1 VLVRGTLP
9 MLFKNYFAPT
19 LSLCLLLSAA
29 SATAQN
35 GATNFSASNS
45 SQVVNIQQN
54 GSGYALKAF
63 TNSTGPVGAIFGQAS
78 GTSGFNNGVW
88 GRTFSTAGVGVRG
101 EALAN
106 TQGAS
111 TPTGVAG
118 FSNFSFN
125 GIGVYGHAQYNGFGV
140 YGVIDSLDFSGAG
153 VFGRAGGSCC
163 GIPGLFQQDAA
174 VTGGYNIILVGQY
187 LDANKQAHQVFT
199 VDSNQITGNAF
210 VATTAF
216 GGALFAG
223 RPVNSSN
230 NVFRVDANGAVY
242 ADGGYHTGG
251 ADFAEAFSVKGPST
265 GYVAGDVLTIDQSAT
280 RRLTRS
286 SRPYSTLVA
295 GIYST
300 KPGVL
305 ASPYAMDQTP
315 NSDIPLA
322 VIGVVPCKVTTA
334 NGAIQPGD
342 LLVTSGK
349 EGYAMKG
356 TDRNKM
362 VGAVLGKAL
371 EALPTGDGVIQVL
384 VTLQ

>member
-1 VLVRGTLP
+1 MRC
-9 MLFKNYFAPT
+9 KNHFAT
-19 LSLCLLLSAA
+19 ALSLCLLFWAA
-29 SATAQN
+29 SATAQS

-45 SQVVNIQQN
+45 TQVVNIQQN

-63 TNSTGPVGAIFGQAS
+63 TNSTGPVGAIFGQAT
-78 GTSGFNNGVW
+78 GTSGYNNGVW
-88 GRTFSTAGVGVRG
+88 GRTYSPAGVGVRG
-101 EALAN
+101 EAMAN
-106 TQGAS
+106 TQGTS
-111 TPTGVAG
+111 NPTGVAG

-125 GIGVYGHAQYNGFGV
+125 GIGVYGHAQYNGYGV
-140 YGVIDSLDFSGAG
+140 YGMIDSLDFSGAG

-174 VTGGYNIILVGQY
+174 VTGGYNVILVGQY
-187 LDANKQAHQVFT
+187 LDANKLPHPVFT

-210 VATTAF
+210 VATTAAF
-216 GGALFAG
+216 SGALFTGLAPG
-223 RPVNSSN
+223 GSS
-230 NVFRVDANGAVY
+230 NVFRVDASGAVY

-251 ADFAEAFSVKGPST
+251 ADFAEAFSVKGSST
-265 GYVAGDVLTIDQSAT
+265 NYVAGDVLTIDQTAT

-286 SRPYSTLVA
+286 SHPYSTLVA

-315 NSDIPLA
+315 KSDIPLA
-322 VIGVVPCKVTTA
+322 VVGVVPCKVTTA
-334 NGAIQPGD
+334 NGTIQPGD

-349 EGYAMKG
+349 QGYAMKG
-356 TDRNKM
+356 TDKNKM

-371 EALPTGDGVIQVL
+371 EPLSKGDGVIQVL

>member
-1 VLVRGTLP
+1 MRY
-9 MLFKNYFAPT
+9 KNYFAIA
-19 LSLCLLLSAA
+19 LSLCLIFRAA

-35 GATNFSASNS
+35 QGATTFSASNTT
-45 SQVVNIQQN
+45 QVVNIQQS
-54 GSGYALKAF
+54 GTGYALKAF
-63 TNSTGPVGAIFGQAS
+63 TSSTGPVGAIFGQAS
-78 GTSGFNNGVW
+78 GTTGFNNGVW
-88 GRTFSTAGVGVRG
+88 GRTYSTAGVGVRG

-118 FSNFSFN
+118 FSDFSFN
-125 GIGVYGHAQYNGFGV
+125 GIGVYGHAHYNGYGV
-140 YGVIDSLDFSGAG
+140 YGMIDSLDFSGAG

-210 VATTAF
+210 VATTAAF
-216 GGALFAG
+216 SGALFTGLAPG
-223 RPVNSSN
+223 GSS
-230 NVFRVDANGAVY
+230 NVFRVDATGAVY

-251 ADFAEAFSVKGPST
+251 ADFAEAFSVKGAST
-265 GYVAGDVLTIDQSAT
+265 AGDVLVIDQTAT

-286 SRPYSTLVA
+286 AHPYSTLVA

-305 ASPYAMDQTP
+305 ASPYAMDDAP
-315 NSDIPLA
+315 ESDIPLA
-322 VIGVVPCKVTTA
+322 VVGVVPCKVTAA
-334 NGAIQPGD
+334 NGPIEPGD

-349 EGYAMKG
+349 HGYAMKG
-356 TDRNKM
+356 TDKNKM

-371 EALPTGDGVIQVL
+371 EPLPQGDGVIQVL